1 MKFDIKMTTCSIFLI
16 IGIYLIYTL
25 YKPVAVKQIPIR
37 NANAV
42 NANAVNSPNAI
53 NANAINANAINA
65 TAHANVNVNRNQQM
79 PLDLD
84 RPPFIEEN
92 PTIINAN
99 EIYQDNYKDYTML
112 ETGKHEL
119 YSNDAVLFNEKN
131 NGNIVPL
138 DLNDGSHRRV
148 NFY

>member
-1 MKFDIKMTTCSIFLI
+1 MKFDIKMTACSIFLI

-25 YKPVAVKQIPIR
+25 YKPVMVKSIPIR
-37 NANAV
+37 NANSANSLNSNDTNTLNV
-42 NANAVNSPNAI
+42 NTL
-53 NANAINANAINA
+53 NA
-65 TAHANVNVNRNQQM
+65 TAQANVNVNRNQQK
-79 PLDLD
+79 PLDVD

-99 EIYQDNYKDYTML
+99 EIYQDNYKDYNITQ
-112 ETGKHEL
+112 TGKNEL
-119 YSNDAVLFNEKN
+119 YTNDASLFNEKN

-138 DLNDGSHRRV
+138 DLNDSSHRRV

>member
-1 MKFDIKMTTCSIFLI
+1 MKFDIKMTACSIFLI

-25 YKPVAVKQIPIR
+25 YKPVMVKSIPIR
-37 NANAV
+37 NANSANSLNSNDTNTLNV
-42 NANAVNSPNAI
+42 NTL
-53 NANAINANAINA
+53 NA
-65 TAHANVNVNRNQQM
+65 TAQANVNVNRNQQK
-79 PLDLD
+79 PLDVD

-99 EIYQDNYKDYTML
+99 EIYQDNYKDYNITQ
-112 ETGKHEL
+112 TGKNEL
-119 YSNDAVLFNEKN
+119 YTNDAGLFNEKN

-138 DLNDGSHRRV
+138 DLNDSSHRRV

>member
-42 NANAVNSPNAI
+42 NSP
-53 NANAINANAINA
+53 NAINANAINA

>member
-1 MKFDIKMTTCSIFLI
+1 
-16 IGIYLIYTL
+16 
-25 YKPVAVKQIPIR
+25 
-37 NANAV
+37 
-42 NANAVNSPNAI
+42 
-53 NANAINANAINA
+53 
-65 TAHANVNVNRNQQM
+65 M

-99 EIYQDNYKDYTML
+99 EIYQDNYKDYTMM

>member
-42 NANAVNSPNAI
+42 NANADNNVLNTNTL
-53 NANAINANAINA
+53 NANALNA
-65 TAHANVNVNRNQQM
+65 TAHANVNVNRNQQT